1 MGNADLKYY
10 SAFPDR
16 HGTMRHYFRI
26 RGRRYPLPAPD
37 APTFSEEYNAL
48 LAEHAPRAAIIR
60 QGRGG
65 GPLEGTLDWVVD
77 RYKAE
82 SAQWK
87 KLKPASK
94 EIYNRRLDYL
104 QGKYGRADLATFTEK
119 GVRKIR
125 NNLKDRPSVAD
136 ATVDMIGRL
145 WLFAKEHLGMEDI
158 GPNPAAEVATIHT
171 DHESAPAWPEELCA
185 KFEASDNPRL
195 RRAYYLLRYTGQRRS
210 DVVTMERKHFDGTAI
225 EVVQEKTGTYVW
237 IPCHRILR
245 DHFSA
250 DGFDG
255 DRYLLTSTRGDRF
268 RATSLTTMICNAC
281 TEYGFPGYSPHGLRH
296 LAGAALAEAGA
307 TLEQIKSILG
317 HLTDDEARK
326 YIQQARRKVMAADGM
341 RLWEASKNGR

>member
-1 MGNADLKYY
+1 MGKVELKYY
-10 SAFPDR
+10 CSFPDR
-16 HGTMRHYFRI
+16 HGKMRHYFRI
-26 RGRRYPLPAPD
+26 RKKHYPLPAPSS
-37 APTFSEEYNAL
+37 PTFMEEYNAL

-60 QGRGG
+60 QGRGNA
-65 GPLEGTLDWVVD
+65 PLEGTLDWVVD
-77 RYKAE
+77 QYKAQ
-82 SAQWK
+82 SPQWAK
-87 KLKPASK
+87 TKPATK

-104 QGKYGRADLATFTEK
+104 QSRYGRADLASFTEK
-119 GVRKIR
+119 GVRRIR

-145 WLFAKEHLGMEDI
+145 WLFAKEHLSMEDI

-171 DHESAPAWPEELCA
+171 EHESAPAWPEELCA
-185 KFEASDNPRL
+185 KFEAIENPRL

-210 DVVTMERKHFDGTAI
+210 DVVLMERKHFDGTAI

-245 DHFSA
+245 DHFNA
-250 DGFDG
+250 DGIEPG
-255 DRYLLTSTRGDRF
+255 PYLLMSTRGDRF
-268 RATSLTTMICNAC
+268 RATSLTTMICNQCADF
-281 TEYGFPGYSPHGLRH
+281 GFPGYSPHGLRH

-341 RLWEASKNGR
+341 RLWEVSKNGR